1 MKKIINFLRRIF
13 SNKEMT
19 PEEEQEV
26 IAKIIKK
33 IKEN

>member
-1 MKKIINFLRRIF
+1 MKKIIEFFRNLFF
-13 SNKEMT
+13 GKEMT

-26 IAKIIKK
+26 IGKIIKK